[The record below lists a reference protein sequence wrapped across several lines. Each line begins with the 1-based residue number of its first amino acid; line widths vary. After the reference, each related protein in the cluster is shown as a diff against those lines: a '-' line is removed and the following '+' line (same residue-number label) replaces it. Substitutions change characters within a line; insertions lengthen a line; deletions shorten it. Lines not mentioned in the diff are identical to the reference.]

1 MVDRRHS
8 LAFNLQNGPFHPME
22 TRMILLAID
31 PYPHVVSPNHSQKY
45 NNIIDGDIN
54 NSIPINDIVVSPN
67 HVVSPYLLTIVSP
80 HQMVWDF
87 FHPHLT
93 TNPQV

>member
-1 MVDRRHS
+1 VKLSENPSGRVFKPHS
-8 LAFNLQNGPFHPME
+8 EKNNKNEGFLSHGGSSSQSGFQSSNGPIHPME

-31 PYPHVVSPNHSQKY
+31 PYPHVVSP
-45 NNIIDGDIN
+45 
-54 NSIPINDIVVSPN
+54 
-67 HVVSPYLLTIVSP
+67 